1 MNISENKELVEAI
14 IISCFISVAYMMA
27 YLIKGKDKSIRG
39 GFRALSKA
47 LILILTAII
56 PVAII
61 VAGFRNM
68 LAGKLNSVI
77 ITNILGLVFAIPFFS
92 ELMKG
97 LTEDFKIPYKYTSNI
112 TNYLALTA
120 AGLLLTMIFTFF
132 TYEYISG
139 EGTLSLP
146 LICVFF
152 AVVGTVS
159 IILGKYKI
167 KYYENPEKLK
177 ELKKIEQKIAW
188 GLLVAFIILFILITF
203 ELL

>member
-14 IISCFISVAYMMA
+14 IISCFISVAYMIA

-68 LAGKLNSVI
+68 LDDNLSSAI
-77 ITNILGLVFAIPFFS
+77 IINILGLVFAIPFFS

-97 LTEDFKIPYKYTSNI
+97 LTEDFKIPYKYTS
-112 TNYLALTA
+112 
-120 AGLLLTMIFTFF
+120 
-132 TYEYISG
+132 
-139 EGTLSLP
+139 
-146 LICVFF
+146 
-152 AVVGTVS
+152 
-159 IILGKYKI
+159 
-167 KYYENPEKLK
+167 
-177 ELKKIEQKIAW
+177 
-188 GLLVAFIILFILITF
+188 
-203 ELL
+203 

>member
-14 IISCFISVAYMMA
+14 IISCFISVAYMIA

-112 TNYLALTA
+112 TIYLALTA

-139 EGTLSLP
+139 EGTLSVP

-177 ELKKIEQKIAW
+177 ELKKIEQKIGW
-188 GLLVAFIILFILITF
+188 GFLVAFIILFILITF